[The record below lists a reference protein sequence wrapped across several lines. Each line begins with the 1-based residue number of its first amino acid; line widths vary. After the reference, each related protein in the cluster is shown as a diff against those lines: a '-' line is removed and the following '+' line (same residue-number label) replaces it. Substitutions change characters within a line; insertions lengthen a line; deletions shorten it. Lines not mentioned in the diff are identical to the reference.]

1 MRIRDRGMVK
11 WAPYKSLPEQE
22 DYLEMMEKEKNKTD
36 APILSEEEL
45 EELDRTLSSL
55 KKGDRIVLDYYQ
67 NGYESFAEGQF
78 HFFDI
83 VHKAVRLL
91 DNTSIPV
98 DEIVGIR
105 KI

>member
-11 WAPYKSLPEQE
+11 WASYKSLPEQE
-22 DYLEMMEKEKNKTD
+22 DYLEMMEKEKDKTD

-78 HFFDI
+78 HFLDI

-105 KI
+105 KV